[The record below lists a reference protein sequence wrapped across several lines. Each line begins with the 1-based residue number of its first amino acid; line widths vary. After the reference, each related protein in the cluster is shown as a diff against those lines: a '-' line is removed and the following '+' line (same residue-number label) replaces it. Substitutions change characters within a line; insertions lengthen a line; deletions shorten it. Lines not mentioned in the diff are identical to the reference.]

1 MTVLDVNDY
10 RPRFTERV
18 YNTSVFENEPS
29 GTSVITVRATD
40 LDEGENGAVLYSML
54 GPHSGRK
61 HLCEVKNR
69 FEFHIWFLQYKN
81 ADRIYNS
88 TIINLGSACIRS
100 LHPGSQYWAGA
111 LSPSATV
118 F

>member
-10 RPRFTERV
+10 RPRFSERA

-61 HLCEVKNR
+61 HIVRLRTFMNFIFGLKN
-69 FEFHIWFLQYKN
+69 KN
-81 ADRIYNS
+81 AGTIYNEK
-88 TIINLGSACIRS
+88 IINRTSTCNRS
-100 LHPGSQYWAGA
+100 IQLGSQYWAGA
-111 LSPSATV
+111 LSPSAPV